1 MTEELLVFLKNARDG
16 TIKNKLDLF
25 FSISEKIIFILLTI
39 ESQNKLLHD
48 RISKLEALNK
58 TAVPLAVAPI
68 LSSAPLSA
76 PADTNTVH
84 QSLLGE
90 LKTLFKKRE
99 DIGK

>member
-1 MTEELLVFLKNARDG
+1 MTEELLAFLKNARDG

-25 FSISEKIIFILLTI
+25 LSLSEKIIFILLTI

-58 TAVPLAVAPI
+58 TAVPLTVTPPP
-68 LSSAPLSA
+68 SSAPSV
-76 PADTNTVH
+76 PANTSTIH

-90 LKTLFKKRE
+90 LKILFKKRE